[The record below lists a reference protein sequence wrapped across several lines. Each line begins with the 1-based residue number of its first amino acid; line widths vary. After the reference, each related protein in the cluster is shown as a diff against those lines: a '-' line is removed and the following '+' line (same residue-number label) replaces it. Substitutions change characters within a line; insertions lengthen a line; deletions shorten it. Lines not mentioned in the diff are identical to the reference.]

1 MRDVL
6 AGFGLP
12 FSRFAFS
19 GATAG
24 LLGAAAELMA
34 VKVSG
39 HSCGHLKGNPVLSA
53 VFSPRLRSCLLKSD
67 KKAPPQI
74 HESKICRSWLQNLP
88 AFLGSA
94 QWLFIQSV
102 LFKKDE

>member
-39 HSCGHLKGNPVLSA
+39 HSCGHLKVIQFLVLYFHRDCTPVSLR
-53 VFSPRLRSCLLKSD
+53 VIKKHLLRFMSPKYVG
-67 KKAPPQI
+67 
-74 HESKICRSWLQNLP
+74 H
-88 AFLGSA
+88 GSRTF
-94 QWLFIQSV
+94 QPS
-102 LFKKDE
+102 